1 MKQYKQNIVESTGVG
16 TLEVVQIILIVLKL
30 LKVIDWNWWLIL
42 VPFWVGIGATCLV
55 LGFMIADYHISKKW

>member
-1 MKQYKQNIVESTGVG
+1 MKQYKQNIVKSTGVG

-42 VPFWVGIGATCLV
+42 VPFWVGIGATCLI
-55 LGFMIADYHISKKW
+55 LCFMIADYHISKK